1 MEGLMTRQ
9 EIIEFFDTR
18 QKAWANRDPEGLGAG
33 HAEHGTIESP
43 MFGHREGRSAI
54 TESYRALFATFPDW
68 DFQGEELLIDG
79 DRVAQPF
86 SATATHVGSFMGLAG
101 TNRKFRIQGTR
112 IFTMKDGLVQVE
124 RRMYDF
130 TGLLIQIGI
139 LRSKPAKD

>member
-1 MEGLMTRQ
+1 MTR
-9 EIIEFFDTR
+9 EEMLVFFEGR
-18 QKAWANRDPEGLGAG
+18 QQAWLNRDADGLGAF
-33 HAEHGTIESP
+33 HAENGTLESP
-43 MFGHREGRSAI
+43 MFGHRQGRQAI
-54 TESYRALFATFPDW
+54 ADSYRALFAIFPDW

-86 SATATHVGSFMGLAG
+86 TAGATHVGTFMGIDG
-101 TNRKFRIQGTR
+101 TNRRFKIQGVR
-112 IFTMKDGLVQVE
+112 LFTMAEALVQHE